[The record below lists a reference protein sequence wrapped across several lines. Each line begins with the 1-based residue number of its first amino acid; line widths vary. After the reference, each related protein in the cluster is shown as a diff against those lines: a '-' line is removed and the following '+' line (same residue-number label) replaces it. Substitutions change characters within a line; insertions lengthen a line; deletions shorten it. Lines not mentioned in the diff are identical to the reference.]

1 MANFLAQTE
10 ALMRGKT
17 PEEAKKELQGA
28 GMSEDALEKLLPH
41 KVSGYLLENQVS
53 IHNPLYLNWNCSLGA
68 SGPALKNALPSV
80 CYGHAGI
87 FVWIYKSITKIA

>member
-28 GMSEDALEKLLPH
+28 GMSGDALEKLLPH
-41 KVSGYLLENQVS
+41 KVSGSLLENQV
-53 IHNPLYLNWNCSLGA
+53 
-68 SGPALKNALPSV
+68 
-80 CYGHAGI
+80 
-87 FVWIYKSITKIA
+87 